1 MEITP
6 LPPMEDTKQKDLLS
20 PFGEACSRMDLTAIH
35 EMLEKV
41 GYKDDEGATNEV
53 SIYYEIC
60 RYALCDLK
68 GVGRFHL

>member
-6 LPPMEDTKQKDLLS
+6 IPPIENTEQTDVLS

-41 GYKDDEGATNEV
+41 GYKDDEGASNEV
-53 SIYYEIC
+53 CNI
-60 RYALCDLK
+60 
-68 GVGRFHL
+68 